1 MKLGMKNLDNKDAG
15 SIELNDEVFGVEIR
29 QDILHRMIRY
39 QMNKRQAGTHKTKG
53 ISEVSGTGKKPF
65 KQKGTGSA
73 RRGTNR
79 APQHVGG
86 ATVFGPVVR
95 SHATEMPKKERALA
109 MKIAL
114 SSKVANGKL
123 VVLDAATVKEAKT
136 KSMVSKLATMGL
148 TKALF
153 VCGSEPDV
161 NFTLATRNI
170 PHINVVATEGANV
183 YDILKADTL
192 VLTKD
197 AVDALTERL
206 TNNQSGKAA

>member
-1 MKLGMKNLDNKDAG
+1 MKLAVKSLDNKDAG

-39 QMNKRQAGTHKTKG
+39 QLNKRQAGTHKTKG
-53 ISEVSGTGKKPF
+53 LSEVSGTGKKPF

-73 RRGTNR
+73 RAGTKR

-114 SSKVANGKL
+114 SSKASTGKL
-123 VVLDAATVKEAKT
+123 IVLDAATATDAKT
-136 KSMVSKLATMGL
+136 KAMAAKLNTMGL

-170 PHINVVATEGANV
+170 PHINVVPTEGANV

-192 VLTKD
+192 VLTRE

-206 TNNQSGKAA
+206 TKAA